1 MDVKIFYNER
11 EIEGSSGYL
20 RKKVLKI
27 IEFHQIKADKYLD
40 IGTGNGDF
48 TLMISSQICSNEIF
62 GIDINNEAVSLAKE
76 KGINSFALNI
86 NNQKLPFPN
95 DYFDL
100 ITSMDIIEHL
110 TNSDN
115 LLNEVFRVLKPG
127 GVFLVSSPN
136 IGSWLSIISLLFGY
150 LPPSYEISLEHRI
163 GKPFG
168 EKVKIPLAEKP
179 VGHIK
184 PYNLRSLKEHLEIIG
199 FKIQDVQSTRLINN
213 KGVLRFLSLL
223 DGFFSKIKIYAS
235 GIIILA
241 TKEE

>member
-1 MDVKIFYNER
+1 MNVKSFYNER
-11 EIEGSSGYL
+11 EVEGSSGYL

-27 IEFHQIKADKYLD
+27 ISTHQIKADKYLD
-40 IGTGNGDF
+40 IGNGNGDF
-48 TLMISSQICSNEIF
+48 TLMIGNEIHSNEIF
-62 GIDINNEAVSLAKE
+62 GIDISNEAVRLAKE
-76 KGINSFALNI
+76 KGINSFAMNI
-86 NNQKLPFPN
+86 NSQQLPFPN
-95 DYFDL
+95 DYLDL
-100 ITSMDIIEHL
+100 ITAMDIIEHL

-136 IGSWLSIISLLFGY
+136 IGSWLAIISLLFGY
-150 LPPSYEISLEHRI
+150 LPPAYEISLEHRI

-179 VGHIK
+179 IGHIK
-184 PYNLRSLKEHLEIIG
+184 PYNLRSLKEHLEIVG
-199 FKIQDVQSTRLINN
+199 FNIQDIQSTKLIND
-213 KGVLRFLSLL
+213 KGVLRSLSLL

-241 TKEE
+241 KKE